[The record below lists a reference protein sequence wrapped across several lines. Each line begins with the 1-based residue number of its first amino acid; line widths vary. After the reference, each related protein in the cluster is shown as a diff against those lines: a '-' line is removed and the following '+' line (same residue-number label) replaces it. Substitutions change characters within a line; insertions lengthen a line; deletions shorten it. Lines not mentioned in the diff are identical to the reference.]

1 MLPAE
6 GLLTALERNWA
17 MVDIALDGLDDE
29 ILSRQPNSQCNSIA
43 WTLWHMDRVLD
54 TFVHTR
60 LQDIPQFW
68 VKDCWYEKHGMTDD
82 PEERGVGWTIAQVT
96 SWNPPTSS
104 IQLGYYAA
112 VKQAAREYISSL
124 TQDQLEVRRVIPP
137 VREPRTVAAA
147 LGQVTWDNIAHGGQ
161 IAYLRGFFSGMG
173 WYSI

>member
-1 MLPAE
+1 
-6 GLLTALERNWA
+6 

-60 LQDIPQFW
+60 LQDITQFW
-68 VKDCWYEKHGMTDD
+68 VKDGWYEKHGMTDD

-124 TQDQLEVRRVIPP
+124 TQLQLEVSRLIPP
-137 VREPRTVAAA
+137 VQEPRTVAAA

-173 WYSI
+173 WYSL

>member
-60 LQDIPQFW
+60 LQDITQFW
-68 VKDCWYEKHGMTDD
+68 VKDGWYEKHGMTDD

>member
-17 MVDIALDGLDDE
+17 MVDTALEGLDEE
-29 ILSRQPNSQCNSIA
+29 ILSRQPNAQCNSIA

-60 LQDIPQFW
+60 LQDKPQSW
-68 VKDCWYEKHGMTDD
+68 IKDGWFEKHGMTDN
-82 PEERGVGWTIAQVT
+82 PEERGVGWTIDQVT
-96 SWNPPTSS
+96 SWSPPSS
-104 IQLGYYAA
+104 TIQLGYYAS

-124 TQDQLEVRRVIPP
+124 TQDQLEVSRVIPP
-137 VREPRTVAAA
+137 VSEPRTVAAA

-161 IAYLRGFFSGMG
+161 IAYLRGFFRGMG

>member
-1 MLPAE
+1 
-6 GLLTALERNWA
+6 
-17 MVDIALDGLDDE
+17 
-29 ILSRQPNSQCNSIA
+29 
-43 WTLWHMDRVLD
+43 
-54 TFVHTR
+54 
-60 LQDIPQFW
+60 
-68 VKDCWYEKHGMTDD
+68 MTDD
-82 PEERGVGWTIAQVT
+82 PGERGVGWTIAQVT

>member
-6 GLLTALERNWA
+6 GLLTALERNWV
-17 MVDIALDGLDDE
+17 MVDTALEGLDDE

-43 WTLWHMDRVLD
+43 WTLWHMDRVLY
-54 TFVHTR
+54 TFVHTY
-60 LQDIPQFW
+60 LQDILKFW
-68 VKDCWYEKHGMTDD
+68 VKDGWYEKHGMTDD

>member
-6 GLLTALERNWA
+6 GLLTALERNWV
-17 MVDIALDGLDDE
+17 MVDTELEGLDDE

-68 VKDCWYEKHGMTDD
+68 VKDGWYEKHGMTDD

-124 TQDQLEVRRVIPP
+124 TQLQLEVSRVIAP
-137 VREPRTVAAA
+137 VQEPRTVAAA

>member
-17 MVDIALDGLDDE
+17 MVDTALEGLDDE

-60 LQDIPQFW
+60 LQDIPQCW
-68 VKDCWYEKHGMTDD
+68 VKDGWYEKHGMTDD
-82 PEERGVGWTIAQVT
+82 PEERGVGWTIDQVA
-96 SWNPPTSS
+96 SWNSPTSS
-104 IQLGYYAA
+104 IQLGYYSA

-124 TQDQLEVRRVIPP
+124 TQDELEVSRVILPAP
-137 VREPRTVAAA
+137 EPRTVSAA